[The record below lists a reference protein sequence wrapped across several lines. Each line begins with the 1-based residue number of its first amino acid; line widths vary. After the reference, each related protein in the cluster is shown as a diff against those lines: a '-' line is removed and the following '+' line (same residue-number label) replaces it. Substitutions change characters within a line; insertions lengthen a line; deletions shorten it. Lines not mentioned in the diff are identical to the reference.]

1 MVKIAPSILSA
12 DFSRL
17 GEQVRDASNAGAD
30 LIHVDVMDG
39 HFVPNLT
46 MGPDVVASIRSWTTI
61 PFDTHLMV
69 VHPQKVVERY
79 ARAGSNVLTVHV
91 ESDHEV
97 RSTLRQIRDLGVAP
111 GVVINPP
118 TPLDAARPFLAEVD
132 LLLVMTVN
140 PGFGGQPMIREALGK
155 VAEAK
160 RVRER
165 EGLAFEIEVDGGVRP
180 ENAAE
185 VVRAGADIL
194 VAGSAIFPTDI
205 SARLRRLRA
214 AAEQG
219 L

>member
-1 MVKIAPSILSA
+1 MVKIAPSILAA

-17 GEQVRDASNAGAD
+17 GEQVRAAAEAGAD

-46 MGPDVVASIRSWTTI
+46 MGPDVVASIRPWTAV

-69 VHPQKVVERY
+69 VHPQKYLEPY
-79 ARAGSNVLTVHV
+79 ARAGANDLTVHV
-91 ESDHEV
+91 ESDHDV
-97 RSTLRQIRDLGVAP
+97 PATLRRIRELGVSP
-111 GVVINPP
+111 GLVLNPP
-118 TPLDAARPFLAEVD
+118 TPFGRAKPYLGEAD

-140 PGFGGQPMIREALGK
+140 PGFGGQSLLREALSK
-155 VAEAK
+155 VTEAK
-160 RVRER
+160 RHRER
-165 EGLAFEIEVDGGVRP
+165 EGLHYEIEVDGGVKP

-194 VAGSAIFPTDI
+194 VAGTAIFPSDI

-214 AAEQG
+214 AAEQA

>member
-1 MVKIAPSILSA
+1 MVKIAPSILAA

-17 GEQVRDASNAGAD
+17 GEQVREASEAGAD

-46 MGPDVVASIRSWTTI
+46 MGPDVVASIRSWTTV

-69 VHPQKVVERY
+69 VHPQKYIAPY
-79 ARAGSNVLTVHV
+79 ARAGANLLTVHV

-97 RSTLRQIRDLGVAP
+97 RSTLRQIRDLGVVP
-111 GVVINPP
+111 GIVINPP
-118 TPLDAARPFLAEVD
+118 TPLSTARPFLGDVD

-160 RVRER
+160 RIRER
-165 EGLAFEIEVDGGVRP
+165 EGLAYEIEVDGGVKP
-180 ENAAE
+180 ENAAD

-194 VAGSAIFPTDI
+194 VAGSAIFPRDI
-205 SARLRRLRA
+205 AARTRRLRA